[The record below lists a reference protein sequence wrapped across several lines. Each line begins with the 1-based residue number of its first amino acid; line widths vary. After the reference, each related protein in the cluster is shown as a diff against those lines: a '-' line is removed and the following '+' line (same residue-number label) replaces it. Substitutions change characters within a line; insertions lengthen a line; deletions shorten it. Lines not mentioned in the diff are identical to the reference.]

1 MSFDAFASA
10 GGSPASGGS
19 SSSSSS
25 SGAGATS
32 SAPPA
37 QSTTIGQS
45 PAAKPSHGSPAG
57 RQAASKSRVGQPQ
70 GTPAPQPTPSAGGAQ
85 PGAALSQAID
95 QANGGGDPEWQPNFK
110 FKVMDKEHEIPE
122 IFHSAINSPESEKAF
137 REVYEKALG
146 LDHVKPK
153 LQEFQKKYAEING
166 AHTNVMAGIQ
176 DLREAYQRG
185 DFESF
190 FGKMQIPEEKILQWV
205 IKKAQYNQLPPEQRQ
220 ALDERRAAETRA
232 IQLEKQNRSY
242 QQQIEAQTTQAKSY
256 GLQVTLARPDV
267 QSFASSFDETAGK
280 PGSFREA
287 VRQHG
292 DYVYRSSNGRV
303 DLTPEQAVQQVM
315 ERYGKFVQPR
325 QASQAGQGNPNPQP
339 APTKPLPNLGSG
351 RGGSAA
357 TGKPKFTSLDQLKAH
372 ARKMGV

>member
-19 SSSSSS
+19 SN

-37 QSTTIGQS
+37 QSTTITQGS

-57 RQAASKSRVGQPQ
+57 RQTASKSRVGQPV
-70 GTPAPQPTPSAGGAQ
+70 GTLAPQATPSAGGAQ
-85 PGAALSQAID
+85 PGAALSQVLD
-95 QANGGGDPEWQPNFK
+95 QGEGETPDWQPNFK
-110 FKVMDKEHEIPE
+110 LKVMDKEHEIPE
-122 IFHSAINSPESEKAF
+122 IFRSAITNAESEKAF

-153 LQEFQKKYAEING
+153 LQEFQKKYAEVNG

-190 FGKMQIPEEKILQWV
+190 FNKMQIPEEKILQWV
-205 IKKAQYNQLPPEQRQ
+205 IKKAQYNQLPPDQRQ
-220 ALDERRAAETRA
+220 AMDERRASENRA

-256 GLQVTLARPDV
+256 GLQVTLGRPDV

-325 QASQAGQGNPNPQP
+325 SAPQGGQGNPNPIQQ

-372 ARKMGV
+372 ARKMGA